1 MAYMNQT
8 RKAIIAEKIKPVLAK
23 YGVKGSLRTTKHSI
37 TLTLRSGKIDFIG
50 DMVARFTAHGITYAI
65 MPEIGN
71 RDVAPKDYHF
81 DVNQYWYHE
90 HYTGTSKA
98 FIVEAL
104 DALKAA
110 SWYDRSDAQVD
121 YFDTAYYINL
131 KVGDWNKPYIVTR

>member
-8 RKAIIAEKIKPVLAK
+8 KKATIAANLKPILAK

-50 DMVARFTAHGITYAI
+50 DMVDRFTAQGITYAI

-81 DVNQYWYHE
+81 DVNEYWYHE

-98 FIVEAL
+98 FIAEVL
-104 DALKAA
+104 DALKSA

-121 YFDTAYYINL
+121 YFDTAYYIHL
-131 KVGDWNKPYIVTR
+131 KVGDWDKPYIVTR